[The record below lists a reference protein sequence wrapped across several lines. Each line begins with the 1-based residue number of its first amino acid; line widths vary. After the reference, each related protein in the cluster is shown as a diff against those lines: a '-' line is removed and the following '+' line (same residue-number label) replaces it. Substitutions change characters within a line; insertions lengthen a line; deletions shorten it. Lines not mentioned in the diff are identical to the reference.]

1 MSDLKPDEV
10 GAILLNS
17 LSEKSTV
24 SDSEIEEDSFPA
36 RLKKVMGDKSIRA
49 FARECGISDTVLR
62 QYLIGQSEP
71 TRPALLAIASTVHV
85 SLDWL
90 IAGQGNAEE
99 PSYKLLDSLLLMAG
113 DIKDV
118 AFLKDWL
125 NQQFPGASGIWM
137 LYYMKDDSM
146 EPTIRKGDL
155 LLVDA
160 GVKDIHQ
167 VDNGIY
173 LLRLFGPSVVK
184 RLQRVGK
191 ESIEVLH
198 DNPFYKSFSV
208 EISEFGQR
216 EAHTLVG
223 QVLWFGRKLQT

>member
-1 MSDLKPDEV
+1 MPDLTPDEV
-10 GAILLNS
+10 SAVLLNS
-17 LSEKSTV
+17 LSEKPII

-36 RLKKVMGDKSIRA
+36 RLKRVMGDKSIRA

-71 TRPALLAIASTVHV
+71 TRPALLAIASNAHV

-90 IAGQGNAEE
+90 VAGQGNAEE

-113 DIKDV
+113 DVKDI
-118 AFLKDWL
+118 AFLKEWL
-125 NQQFPGASGIWM
+125 SQQFPHASGVWM

-146 EPTIRKGDL
+146 EPTITKGDL

-167 VDNGIY
+167 VVNGIY
-173 LLRLFGPSVVK
+173 LLRLFGPSGVR
-184 RLQRVGK
+184 RLQRVG
-191 ESIEVLH
+191 EETIEVLS
-198 DNPFYKSFSV
+198 DNPLYKSFS
-208 EISEFGQR
+208 IGTSEFGQR
-216 EAHTLVG
+216 EANVLVG
-223 QVLWFGRKLQT
+223 QVVWYGRKL